1 MGAATQKDELLAEFK
16 AEYEKIQARVK
27 ENHQLI
33 EQTQHEV
40 NRMRERSVAVSA
52 QLSRVEGNFDTIPR
66 ADIKAAYEGT
76 LDSRTRL
83 LTMQGQLEKA
93 KGTQEELQYFEALL
107 GRLLNSLQ
115 GITPDQ
121 LPTSSGRA
129 ISGASA
135 SSSASGGR
143 LSLQAVISMVE
154 AQETERQRLA
164 RQMHDGP
171 AQSLTNFILQAEIC
185 QRLFDRNPARAEEE
199 LNNLKTAA
207 SSTFQ
212 KVRDFIFDLRPMML
226 DDLGLVP
233 TIRRYVEAF
242 QEKTDIETQ
251 LNILGDE
258 RRLPSHI
265 EVMMY
270 RSIQTLMANARDN
283 LSAKSISIV
292 LDVGPEWLR
301 ATVEHDGRGFDPSIL
316 TQPDVEDTA
325 GLRTLKER
333 IELVSGSLDVYS
345 AEGETSRFIIMLPIA
360 EQGGQ

>member
-1 MGAATQKDELLAEFK
+1 MGAVTQKDELLAEFK
-16 AEYEKIQARVK
+16 AEYEKIQARVR
-27 ENHQLI
+27 ENQQLI

-66 ADIKAAYEGT
+66 ADIKSAYEGT

-93 KGTQEELQYFEALL
+93 KGTQEELHYFEALL

-121 LPTSSGRA
+121 LPASTVRSIGGTS
-129 ISGASA
+129 ITSA
-135 SSSASGGR
+135 GGG
-143 LSLQAVISMVE
+143 LSPQAVISMVE
-154 AQETERQRLA
+154 AQEAERQRLA

-199 LNNLKTAA
+199 LTNLKTAA

-242 QEKTDIETQ
+242 QEKTEIETQ

-265 EVMMY
+265 EVMMF
-270 RSIQTLMANARDN
+270 RSIQTVMGNARDN
-283 LSAKSISIV
+283 LGAKSINIV

-301 ATVEHDGRGFDPSIL
+301 ATVEHDGRGFDPIPLFS
-316 TQPDVEDTA
+316 QQEAEDSA

-333 IELVSGSLDVYS
+333 LELVSGSLDVYS
-345 AEGETSRFIIMLPIA
+345 AEGETSRFIMMLPISD
-360 EQGGQ
+360 QGG

>member
-16 AEYEKIQARVK
+16 AEYEKILARVK
-27 ENHQLI
+27 ENKQLI

-40 NRMRERSVAVSA
+40 NRMRERSVAISA

-93 KGTQEELQYFEALL
+93 KGTQEELQYFEELL

-121 LPTSSGRA
+121 LPPSAGHA
-129 ISGASA
+129 ISGPSA
-135 SSSASGGR
+135 AAPGGR
-143 LSLQAVISMVE
+143 LSLQAVIGMVE

-242 QEKTDIETQ
+242 QDKTDIDTQ

-265 EVMMY
+265 EVMMF
-270 RSIQTLMANARDN
+270 RSIQTVMGNARDN
-283 LSAKSISIV
+283 LGAKSINIV

-301 ATVEHDGRGFDPSIL
+301 ATVEHDGRGFDPTVL
-316 TQPDVEDTA
+316 TDPDTEDSA
-325 GLRTLKER
+325 GLRTLRER
-333 IELVSGSLDVYS
+333 IELVSGSIDVYS
-345 AEGETSRFIIMLPIA
+345 AEGETSRFIILLPIA
-360 EQGGQ
+360 EQ